1 MRKINGL
8 IEIQNAGTKL
18 DDQQQA
24 LVSSLD
30 EIVEKVENFMQA
42 ELEDE
47 EDDEEEEEEDEED
60 DEE

>member
-47 EDDEEEEEEDEED
+47 EDDEEEGEEDEED

>member
-47 EDDEEEEEEDEED
+47 EDDEEEEEDEED